1 MVPGADEGGFCRHQ
15 ISWTA
20 KRSARSLADLFSRV
34 QTKRRKNHTD
44 PNVKQSP
51 ETHSRGPRL
60 TFRSLVTAQTT
71 ATPTETC
78 MIPFS
83 DVGGSTTD
91 QELPTRPQKKARA
104 ARISARGPPSAR
116 AAPHQRARP
125 PISAGG
131 RAGRPGLAAQN
142 VSLPTFG
149 VVPADSFPDQRLP
162 LPEGDPQEVVGPTA
176 DLDCLPR
183 GVHEGPR

>member
-104 ARISARGPPSAR
+104 A
-116 AAPHQRARP
+116 PHQRARP
-125 PISAGG
+125 PISARGPPISVGG

>member
-1 MVPGADEGGFCRHQ
+1 MINTGVLHLVPGADEGGFCRHQ

-44 PNVKQSP
+44 SNVKQSP

-104 ARISARGPPSAR
+104 APISVRGPPSAR

-125 PISAGG
+125 PHQRGRQGWAPGAGSSECESAHLWG
-131 RAGRPGLAAQN
+131 R
-142 VSLPTFG
+142 S
-149 VVPADSFPDQRLP
+149 
-162 LPEGDPQEVVGPTA
+162 
-176 DLDCLPR
+176 C
-183 GVHEGPR
+183 